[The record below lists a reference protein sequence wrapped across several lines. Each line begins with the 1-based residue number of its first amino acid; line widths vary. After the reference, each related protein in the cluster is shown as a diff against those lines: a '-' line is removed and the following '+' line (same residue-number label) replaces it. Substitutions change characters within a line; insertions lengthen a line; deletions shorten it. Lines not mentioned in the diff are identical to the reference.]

1 MQTQITNIRTLG
13 ALIKEARKSQ
23 TLTQEDL
30 AGITLTGRR
39 FIVDLENGKE
49 TAEIGKVLQ
58 VLNALGIA
66 LTASATWKD

>member
-1 MQTQITNIRTLG
+1 MQTQITTIGTLG
-13 ALIKEARKSQ
+13 ALIKDARKAQ
-23 TLTQEDL
+23 NLTQEDL

-66 LTASATWKD
+66 LKASATWKE

>member
-1 MQTQITNIRTLG
+1 MQTQITTISALG
-13 ALIKEARKSQ
+13 TLIKEARKAQ
-23 TLTQEDL
+23 DLTQEDL

-66 LTASATWKD
+66 LKATATWKD

>member
-1 MQTQITNIRTLG
+1 MQD
-13 ALIKEARKSQ
+13 
-23 TLTQEDL
+23 LTQEDL

-66 LTASATWKD
+66 LTASATWKE